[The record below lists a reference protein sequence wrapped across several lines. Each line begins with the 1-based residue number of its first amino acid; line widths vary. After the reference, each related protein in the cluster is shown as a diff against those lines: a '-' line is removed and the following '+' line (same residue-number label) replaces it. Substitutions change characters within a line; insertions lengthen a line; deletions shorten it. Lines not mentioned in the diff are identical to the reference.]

1 MKTLFFLSFIS
12 LIFGLPT
19 FDALESDENE
29 VISTINQSGHG
40 GTNVLPHFQNS
51 SKNYF
56 ISIPSA
62 QGLGTE
68 NPRSLGIKAIFAI
81 FRILIF
87 FQNHEFFC
95 FVGQKI

>member
-40 GTNVLPHFQNS
+40 GDKRPLPF
-51 SKNYF
+51 SK
-56 ISIPSA
+56 
-62 QGLGTE
+62 
-68 NPRSLGIKAIFAI
+68 
-81 FRILIF
+81 
-87 FQNHEFFC
+87 
-95 FVGQKI
+95 

>member
-40 GTNVLPHFQNS
+40 GTNVLPPFQDS

-56 ISIPSA
+56 TSDPRDYG
-62 QGLGTE
+62 QRTE
-68 NPRSLGIKAIFAI
+68 NPRSLGVQAISAVI
-81 FRILIF
+81 RILF
-87 FQNHEFFC
+87 FLLYHEFYC
-95 FVGQKI
+95 FFV

>member
-40 GTNVLPHFQNS
+40 GTNVLPDFQNS
-51 SKNYF
+51 SKNHF
-56 ISIPSA
+56 ISISSD

-68 NPRSLGIKAIFAI
+68 NPRSIGIKAIFAI
-81 FRILIF
+81 FWILF
-87 FQNHEFFC
+87 FF
-95 FVGQKI
+95 KITSFSASLCRKF